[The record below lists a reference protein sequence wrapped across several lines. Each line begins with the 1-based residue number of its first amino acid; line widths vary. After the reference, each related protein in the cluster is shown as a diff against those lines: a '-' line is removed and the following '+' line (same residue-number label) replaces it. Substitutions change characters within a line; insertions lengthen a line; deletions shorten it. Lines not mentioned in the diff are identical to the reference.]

1 MAIAYHIG
9 AWRNRQTRQPQKL
22 AGAGPCGF
30 ESRRPDQG
38 YFALWIKEQSMS
50 YVAKAAIFCDRCGS
64 RVDLDPKFML
74 PLTFSPLVTDG
85 TPISGWLKVDESH
98 HLCPGCAAAYKAKKA
113 EMERELRELAG
124 IREIRFEL

>member
-1 MAIAYHIG
+1 
-9 AWRNRQTRQPQKL
+9 
-22 AGAGPCGF
+22 
-30 ESRRPDQG
+30 
-38 YFALWIKEQSMS
+38 MS

-64 RVDLDPKFML
+64 RVDLDPI
-74 PLTFSPLVTDG
+74 VTDG

>member
-1 MAIAYHIG
+1 
-9 AWRNRQTRQPQKL
+9 
-22 AGAGPCGF
+22 
-30 ESRRPDQG
+30 
-38 YFALWIKEQSMS
+38 MS

-64 RVDLDPKFML
+64 SADLDPQFML